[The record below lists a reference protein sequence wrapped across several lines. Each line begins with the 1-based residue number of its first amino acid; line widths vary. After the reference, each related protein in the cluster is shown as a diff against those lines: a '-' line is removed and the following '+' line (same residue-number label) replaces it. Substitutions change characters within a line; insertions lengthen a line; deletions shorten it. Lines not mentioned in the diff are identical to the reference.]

1 MYKDIFESI
10 RNEAEKRNL
19 RERTIQLYCSD
30 VSYFLRWIG
39 KNVSDLTLE
48 DAESFLTAK
57 RLEGRSPETHNH
69 YRSAIKFLYKKV
81 LKIVWDDDT
90 VPAMKRER
98 NLPAVLSRDEINA
111 IIDVTPNLKHKAI
124 IATMY
129 SSGLRVSEVVH
140 LHYDDIS
147 RTNMTIHVRETK
159 GRIDR
164 YTILSQKNLD
174 LLTEYW
180 YKCGRPKDIRIYF
193 IGMPVMLIYNFGAAV
208 LRAIGDTRRPLYYL
222 LEAGVVNVILNLVFV
237 IGFQMGVA
245 GVAIATV
252 VSQCI
257 SAALIVRCLMKSEG
271 MYRLYLKRIR
281 IHKEKMIRIIQIG
294 LPAGL
299 QGAIF
304 SISNVLIQSSIN
316 SFGAIAMAGNTA
328 AGNIEG
334 FVYVSMN
341 AIYQTALSF
350 VSQNVG
356 AGQQKRIPKISIYCM
371 AIVFTVGLALGTL
384 AYRCGG
390 TLLGIYS
397 SDPEVIAYGLDRMKV
412 ICQIYFLCGMMDV
425 AVGILRGMGYSIMP
439 MLVSLAGACGLRI
452 VWIFTVFVWKHSLF
466 VLYLSYPIT
475 WIITLS
481 VHLICFAVV
490 WKRKKGIW
498 ATVKPHPDLGKT
510 EE

>member
-1 MYKDIFESI
+1 MAQTS
-10 RNEAEKRNL
+10 RSA
-19 RERTIQLYCSD
+19 
-30 VSYFLRWIG
+30 
-39 KNVSDLTLE
+39 DLTSGPMLQKIILFSIPLAASSILQLLFNAA
-48 DAESFLTAK
+48 DVVVVGRFAGSTALAAVGSNGSLINLLVNLFVGLSLGANVVAARCFGAK
-57 RLEGRSPETHNH
+57 
-69 YRSAIKFLYKKV
+69 
-81 LKIVWDDDT
+81 DDRGVQDT
-90 VPAMKRER
+90 VQTSVT
-98 NLPAVLSRDEINA
+98 LGLVSGVLLAVVGFFAARGLLELMSCPEDVIDLSA
-111 IIDVTPNLKHKAI
+111 LYLK
-124 IATMY
+124 
-129 SSGLRVSEVVH
+129 
-140 LHYDDIS
+140 
-147 RTNMTIHVRETK
+147 
-159 GRIDR
+159 
-164 YTILSQKNLD
+164 
-174 LLTEYW
+174 
-180 YKCGRPKDIRIYF
+180 IYF
-193 IGMPVMLIYNFGAAV
+193 IGMPMTMLYNFSSAL
-208 LRAIGDTRRPLYYL
+208 LRAVGDTKRPLYCL
-222 LEAGVVNVILNLVFV
+222 AAAGIINVVLNLVFV
-237 IGFQMGVA
+237 IGFSMSVA
-245 GVAIATV
+245 GVALATIISQT
-252 VSQCI
+252 VSACMVT
-257 SAALIVRCLMKSEG
+257 ALLV
-271 MYRLYLKRIR
+271 
-281 IHKEKMIRIIQIG
+281 KEKGPLHLDLGHLGFHAGALGQILRIG

-299 QGAIF
+299 QSAMY
-304 SISNVLIQSSIN
+304 SISNLLIQSSIN